1 MFHFVCVHTI
11 FPFHFAERRC
21 SAHIADPAAPPPVPP
36 RPPRPCP
43 LHPHGI
49 LSLSVILVF
58 PRSTPEDTTN
68 TAIGV
73 VVPSF
78 FNPTK
83 AMTVTSMGIADGGGK
98 KRARRSR
105 GKKRKSAHSTTDTSD
120 GAPTESG
127 ATPSSSRCNAPTD
140 SAPRKL
146 PPASSEGAKTHSSG
160 AAVLSAVRTQCN
172 RLDDIDHCRTIEPF
186 SSNVIEHIKKRRA
199 RGVKYDSDEDL
210 KDAEKMPHEF
220 DYSSAEEKNINSESD
235 EDKADCETPP
245 RKKHRSD

>member
-73 VVPSF
+73 VIPSF

-127 ATPSSSRCNAPTD
+127 ATPSSSRCNALTD
-140 SAPRKL
+140 SGPRKL
-146 PPASSEGAKTHSSG
+146 PPASSEGAKTYSSG
-160 AAVLSAVRTQCN
+160 AAVLSAIRTQYN
-172 RLDDIDHCRTIEPF
+172 RLIVRET
-186 SSNVIEHIKKRRA
+186 SQKRRA
-199 RGVKYDSDEDL
+199 ILASY
-210 KDAEKMPHEF
+210 
-220 DYSSAEEKNINSESD
+220 NI
-235 EDKADCETPP
+235 
-245 RKKHRSD
+245 R